1 MSAMKRVLL
10 LGVLA
15 VFTAGCG
22 ESSQEPPGQASEEP
36 SVSVSERPTSE
47 PLTKDEYQQG
57 ILAIRERAGP
67 AESLYEDL
75 VVDELPQEQCAE
87 KARRFHAAL
96 AGIVSDVEAL
106 MPPAGVAVLQERF
119 LVAARESVDEVG
131 RVVERVEEGE
141 LRCGDE
147 LNSALY
153 GLPSTDRA
161 NAVLSELESKGFFV
175 FGE

>member
-1 MSAMKRVLL
+1 MKRVLL
-10 LGVLA
+10 LGLLA

-22 ESSQEPPGQASEEP
+22 ESSQEPSGQASEDP
-36 SVSVSERPTSE
+36 SVSISEPPASE
-47 PLTKDEYQQG
+47 PLTKEEYQQG
-57 ILAIRERAGP
+57 ILAVRERAGP

-87 KARRFHAAL
+87 RARRFHIAL

-106 MPPAGVAVLQERF
+106 TPPEDVAALQERF

-131 RVVERVEEGE
+131 RVVERVEAGE

-153 GLPSTDRA
+153 GLPSTERA
-161 NAVLSELESKGFFV
+161 NAVLPELESKGYFV